1 MHVAIMVKLLMS
13 WDIKP
18 GQEAA
23 YFEFIVK
30 EWAPG
35 VMKLGFQPTEAWY
48 TVFGDGPQ
56 ILTGGITEDSETMR
70 EILESEEWH
79 NLQEKLLAFVTNFQQ
94 KVVPATGRFQL

>member
-1 MHVAIMVKLLMS
+1 MAIMVKLLMS
-13 WDIKP
+13 WDIKS

-35 VMKLGFQPTEAWY
+35 VMELGLQPTEAWY

-56 ILTGGITEDSETMR
+56 ILTGGITKDFETMH

-79 NLQEKLLAFVTNFQQ
+79 NLQEKLFAFVTNFQQ

>member
-1 MHVAIMVKLLMS
+1 VAIMVKLLMS

-48 TVFGDGPQ
+48 TVVGDGPQ
-56 ILTGGITEDSETMR
+56 ILTGGITEDFETMR
-70 EILESEEWH
+70 EILESEEWR
-79 NLQEKLLAFVTNFQQ
+79 NLQEKLFAFVTNFQQ
-94 KVVPATGRFQL
+94 KVVRATGRFQL